1 MTHHHFKTAAM
12 KALSLAAFC
21 FAAFSFTAKAGG
33 EGYSIYLNGKL
44 MLSQNLAK
52 PEANLA
58 KLQFA
63 KANYNDE
70 LVVYYYHC
78 GQNGKGR
85 SIALKDDKGKILKE
99 WKFADGAGNT
109 APMKIS
115 VKELMDLQKKNPNA
129 SLALYYSSSQIPN
142 GRMLAGLKP
151 ADKNT
156 AMNKAGNN
164 KLHLQNV

>member
-1 MTHHHFKTAAM
+1 MTHNHFKAAV
-12 KALSLAAFC
+12 KFLSLAAFYI
-21 FAAFSFTAKAGG
+21 AVFSFSAKAGG

-44 MLSQNLAK
+44 MLFQNLAK
-52 PEANLA
+52 PEANLTQ
-58 KLQFA
+58 LQFA

-99 WKFADGAGNT
+99 WKFTDGAGNT
-109 APMKIS
+109 APMKIA

-129 SLALYYSSSQIPN
+129 SLALYYSSSQLPN

-156 AMNKAGNN
+156 AMKKAGSN
-164 KLHLQNV
+164 KQHLQNV